1 MFKRKKGDCVLS
13 KDKLERINFLS
24 RKSKKEGLTDEEIIE
39 QNNLRK
45 DYLKSFRK
53 SFKQRLDNIKVVDN
67 KEEYDRLIK
76 EQKKKESK
84 E

>member
-39 QNNLRK
+39 QKNLRK
-45 DYLKSFRK
+45 EYLKSFRK